1 MQHFF
6 DPPDNAI
13 DRYAAEPTFP
23 SVLSRLNAASL
34 QFPGGYFLDNFTV
47 NLDTGYF
54 TRTYDV
60 AGTTLLIQMIPDDS
74 NNQAIIGIFGN

>member
-34 QFPGGYFLDNFTV
+34 KSGESRRKVLGEKVL
-47 NLDTGYF
+47 
-54 TRTYDV
+54 
-60 AGTTLLIQMIPDDS
+60 GTP
-74 NNQAIIGIFGN
+74 